1 MKRHQSRTTSFDV
14 AALAGVSQSAVSRA
28 FSTGSSITE
37 DKRVRI
43 IEAARKL
50 NYVPNS
56 IASSLTTKRT
66 NIVAVFVGDMA
77 NPFYVEVLKTFSRRL
92 QEQGRQVLTFTVD
105 PDMDTDAL
113 MMRVLQYQVDGVVIT
128 SAKLSTRMTGMSHDR
143 GIPIVLFNRYIPG
156 GDASCVRCDN
166 VAGGRVIA
174 ETFLAAGA
182 RSFAMITG
190 DPGATTSQDRV
201 RGFVEH
207 LMDHGVRRK
216 AVEEA
221 TGFATYEGGADAAAH
236 MFADR
241 GGLGLPDAL
250 FCINDIMAM
259 GAMDYLRIRLGIHV
273 PADLMVAGFD
283 DIPDVRRLP
292 YRLTTVR
299 QPIDGMVDET
309 LAMLH
314 LDQPLR
320 AIEPGIDRALAGSLI
335 WRDTVPGSAPPG
347 LALPE

>member
-1 MKRHQSRTTSFDV
+1 MKRHRSRATSFDV

-28 FSTGSSITE
+28 FSPGSSITE
-37 DKRVRI
+37 DKRARI
-43 IEAARKL
+43 VEAARKL

-77 NPFYVEVLKTFSRRL
+77 NPFYVEVLKTFSRHL
-92 QEQGRQVLTFTVD
+92 QDQGRQVLTFTVD
-105 PDMDTDAL
+105 AGMDIDAL
-113 MMRVLQYQVDGVVIT
+113 MMRVLQYQVDGIVIT

-143 GIPIVLFNRYIPG
+143 GIPIVLFNRYIPS
-156 GDASCVRCDN
+156 GDVSCVRCDN
-166 VAGGRVIA
+166 VAGGRLIA
-174 ETFLAAGA
+174 AAFTGAGA

-190 DPGATTSQDRV
+190 DPSATTSQDRV

-207 LMDHGVRRK
+207 LSDGGVRRR
-216 AVEEA
+216 AVAEA
-221 TGFATYEGGADAAAH
+221 VGFATYEGGAGAAAAL
-236 MFADR
+236 FGEC
-241 GGLGLPDAL
+241 GGRSLPDAL

-259 GAMDYLRIRLGIHV
+259 GAMDYLRIRLGVRV
-273 PADLMVAGFD
+273 PDDLMVAGFD
-283 DIPDVRRLP
+283 NIPDVRRLP

-299 QPIDGMVDET
+299 QPVEEMVVET

-320 AIEPGIDRALAGSLI
+320 AIEPGVDKALAGSLV
-335 WRDTVPGSAPPG
+335 WRDTIPGSAPPG
-347 LALPE
+347 LAPAA